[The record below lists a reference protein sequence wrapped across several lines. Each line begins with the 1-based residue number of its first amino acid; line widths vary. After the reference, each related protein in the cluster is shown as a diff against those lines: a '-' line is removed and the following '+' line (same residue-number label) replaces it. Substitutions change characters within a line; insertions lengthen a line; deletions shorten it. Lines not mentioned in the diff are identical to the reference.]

1 MRFFVVKLLVKY
13 ITLLT
18 SRRRFVMAQYVSNE
32 QKEKIIKEIRD
43 EGKKVIEVAKENNV
57 STKTIYNWLRDGVK
71 GDSSALEIARLK
83 RELDAVYGVL
93 GKVTAELK
101 HPKK

>member
-1 MRFFVVKLLVKY
+1 VSQY
-13 ITLLT
+13 I
-18 SRRRFVMAQYVSNE
+18 SNE

-43 EGKKVIEVAKENNV
+43 EGKRVSDVASEHGV
-57 STKTIYNWLRDGVK
+57 STKAIYNWLRGGVK

-83 RELDAVYGVL
+83 RELEAAYGVL

>member
-1 MRFFVVKLLVKY
+1 M
-13 ITLLT
+13 
-18 SRRRFVMAQYVSNE
+18 SQYVSNE
-32 QKEKIIKEIRD
+32 QKEKIIKAVRD
-43 EGKKVIEVAKENNV
+43 EGKRVVDVASEYGV
-57 STKTIYNWLRDGVK
+57 STKAIYNWLRDGVK

-83 RELDAVYGVL
+83 RENEQLYGIL

>member
-1 MRFFVVKLLVKY
+1 
-13 ITLLT
+13 
-18 SRRRFVMAQYVSNE
+18 MAQYISNE
-32 QKEKIIKEIRD
+32 QKDKIIKAVRD
-43 EGKKVIEVAKENNV
+43 EGRRVVEVAKEYDV
-57 STKTIYNWLRDGVK
+57 STKAIYNWLRAGVK

>member
-1 MRFFVVKLLVKY
+1 
-13 ITLLT
+13 
-18 SRRRFVMAQYVSNE
+18 MAQYISNE
-32 QKEKIIKEIRD
+32 QKQKIIKDIRD
-43 EGKKVIEVAKENNV
+43 EGKRVVDVAKEYDV
-57 STKTIYNWLRDGVK
+57 STKTIYNWLRAGIK

>member
-1 MRFFVVKLLVKY
+1 
-13 ITLLT
+13 
-18 SRRRFVMAQYVSNE
+18 MAQYISNE

-43 EGKKVIEVAKENNV
+43 EGKRVVDAASEHGV

>member
-1 MRFFVVKLLVKY
+1 VASKKGNTVK
-13 ITLLT
+13 
-18 SRRRFVMAQYVSNE
+18 SGVSNE

>member
-1 MRFFVVKLLVKY
+1 
-13 ITLLT
+13 
-18 SRRRFVMAQYVSNE
+18 MAQYVSNE
-32 QKEKIIKEIRD
+32 QKQKIIAEVR
-43 EGKKVIEVAKENNV
+43 ESGKRVSEVAKEYDV
-57 STKTIYNWLRDGVK
+57 STKAIYNWLRDGVK

>member
-1 MRFFVVKLLVKY
+1 
-13 ITLLT
+13 
-18 SRRRFVMAQYVSNE
+18 MAQYFSNE

-43 EGKKVIEVAKENNV
+43 EGKRVVEVSAEHGV
-57 STKTIYNWLRDGVK
+57 STKAIYRWLKDGVK

-83 RELDAVYGVL
+83 RELEAAYGVL

>member
-1 MRFFVVKLLVKY
+1 
-13 ITLLT
+13 
-18 SRRRFVMAQYVSNE
+18 MAQYVSNE

-57 STKTIYNWLRDGVK
+57 GTKTIYNWLRDGVK